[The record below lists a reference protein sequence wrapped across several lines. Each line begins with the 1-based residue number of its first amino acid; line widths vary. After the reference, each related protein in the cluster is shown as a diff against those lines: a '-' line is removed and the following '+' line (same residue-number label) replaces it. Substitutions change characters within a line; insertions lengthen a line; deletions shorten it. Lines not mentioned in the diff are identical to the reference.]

1 MESLNKEMEM
11 SIMNVNEAITY
22 FNMTAV
28 LTIMARHGAS
38 FTLTSVWTSF
48 SYCDF
53 FTYRHQ

>member
-11 SIMNVNEAITY
+11 SMMNVNEAITY

-38 FTLTSVWTSF
+38 FTLTSEWTSF
-48 SYCDF
+48 SYFDF
-53 FTYRHQ
+53 FTYRHL